1 MKFSILIAH
10 YNNAVLFKDC
20 YSSLLAQTYKNWE
33 AVILDDASSEEEK
46 EQIKAIIAGDERFK
60 FFENEKNS
68 GVGVTKSKLIELASG
83 DICGFVDPD
92 DAILPEAIEKAV
104 KVFTQKKNVVLAYSR
119 FMSCD
124 KDLKPIA
131 PFKSAMQVQNRD
143 PYFFNYP
150 IQIAHFVTFRK
161 DIYEQTEKINP
172 DLKIS
177 EDQDLYLKLYEKGDV
192 YFINDTN
199 YLYRTHHGGISQND
213 NKSKSYEYF
222 SQVVFNAMKRRNIKS
237 INGVKIPET
246 YPGQQEIFKLL
257 EYQNSIPYRIK
268 RKISIT
274 LQKLFR

>member
-10 YNNAVLFKDC
+10 YNNAMLFKDC

-33 AVILDDASSEEEK
+33 AIILDDASSDEEK
-46 EQIKAIIAGDERFK
+46 TQIKAIIASDERFK
-60 FFENEKNS
+60 FFENEQNS
-68 GVGVTKSKLIELASG
+68 GVGVTKSKLIDLASG

-92 DAILPEAIEKAV
+92 DAILPHAIEKAV
-104 KVFTQKKNVVLAYSR
+104 KVFVQKKNVVLAYSR

-131 PFKSAMQVQNRD
+131 PFKSAMQVQNKD

-161 DIYEQTEKINP
+161 DIYEQTEKMNTA
-172 DLKIS
+172 LKIS
-177 EDQDLYLKLYEKGDV
+177 EDQDLYLKMYEKGDV
-192 YFINDTN
+192 YFIDDTN
-199 YLYRTHHGGISQND
+199 YLYRTHTGGISQNE
-213 NKSKSYEYF
+213 NKAKSYEYF
-222 SQVVFNAMKRRNIKS
+222 AQVVFNAMKRRNIKS
-237 INGVKIPET
+237 INGMKIPET
-246 YPGQQEIFKLL
+246 YTGQQEIFKLL
-257 EYQNSIPYRIK
+257 EYQNSVPYRIK